1 MSKNN
6 GNGGFALF
14 CCFAALG
21 IAAVIAFITYLLPLC
36 GVEAFEPGSKTAE
49 IIQLVFQIVL
59 FLGVL
64 FGAFAFAGRHG
75 VLVKILTA
83 IFVLVFVAAIVLN
96 IVGIVDLGVGIP
108 SVV

>member
-14 CCFAALG
+14 CCIAALG

>member
-36 GVEAFEPGSKTAE
+36 GVEAFEPGSKMAE

>member
-1 MSKNN
+1 M
-6 GNGGFALF
+6 
-14 CCFAALG
+14 
-21 IAAVIAFITYLLPLC
+21 IAFITYLLPLC